1 MKDRRDKCVV
11 SYWATDMIGVNESV
25 EVGKSADLFIDEK
38 QKPYRDATGII
49 IDYEVDSYGSRY
61 AKVRGLVTNIKAVY
75 IDEYANND
83 DGTYNYDIP
92 NNKFHIIEIDYADG
106 GLNDTRDCGDR
117 NKFDVK
123 KYIITLQNVVI
134 DKYEDFKGET
144 SHGRL
149 IWVEPGDEKEE
160 LFWAGFG
167 GLLGDTH
174 GLRIYSGRK
183 KKKIHFPTRLQKE
196 LSEWRKDYWEHVNAG
211 YELWSLNDWRNI
223 NDIVRICIK
232 SLSDTIKN
240 QSYIIKDINKQLKT
254 KYSKNE
260 INNLLNLK
268 ANNNEVSEA
277 FNNVYNSIEDR
288 ATISQINELKN
299 EKISKNELIY
309 YLEEKPSH
317 KDIENLLKDKIDKR
331 ELDEFFNKFEIFKKE
346 INDKIGNY
354 ALNEDLLGVKKNI
367 EKKEN
372 DDILEIKNILEQ
384 KADKESVYSSLKL
397 KSDKNEMNTI
407 LGNKLDKSDLAI
419 IIKALNEKLNK
430 EEFYKYKDL
439 NENNN
444 SNLINKNIQN
454 NTNYKN
460 VNKKNI
466 QNNSNNNF
474 SNNKYNTNTNS
485 FNNTYDLNNLNFIS
499 DIKEINKDV
508 QEMQINLNKRIDLIN
523 TDIERLTNNIQNKFD
538 YMNIAINN
546 ISKKTNET
554 EQNKN
559 IINLLK
565 KKLDTEKFD
574 IYIKKIK
581 NNLEN
586 NFLEISKNTDE
597 KIKVL
602 IEDNLKNINKNFS
615 EILEKEN
622 IIINNYINENKNEL
636 SEYQIRVQG
645 IINKMDDE
653 NKIELKKLKEE
664 FIEKLDEKLI
674 TEKFYNLSEET
685 KNKNNINQISI
696 DKKPINKNNNNNTN
710 SFLNSNE
717 KENDI
722 IDYNAQT
729 TDIERDK
736 EKYKDTENKTE
747 KNEIKQIY
755 SIIEEIQNEL
765 KNNKIEFSNAMDSQA
780 IINETLCN
788 ENKIGK
794 WIWNEGKLKNNYN
807 IIWDTQKI
815 NTFPDNCKL
824 ENDKSVIVI
833 NEEGYYEII
842 FGFYGSIKKPN
853 IQLLVDN
860 EVVISNASKNINS
873 NSANQICSN
882 TIYSGFMKTNRN
894 NFSNGNFRNVTGL
907 TVIDFIFL
915 KNNSKLCSFYNG
927 DIGKGFLCLKKL

>member
-1 MKDRRDKCVV
+1 M
-11 SYWATDMIGVNESV
+11 
-25 EVGKSADLFIDEK
+25 
-38 QKPYRDATGII
+38 
-49 IDYEVDSYGSRY
+49 
-61 AKVRGLVTNIKAVY
+61 
-75 IDEYANND
+75 
-83 DGTYNYDIP
+83 
-92 NNKFHIIEIDYADG
+92 
-106 GLNDTRDCGDR
+106 
-117 NKFDVK
+117 
-123 KYIITLQNVVI
+123 
-134 DKYEDFKGET
+134 
-144 SHGRL
+144 
-149 IWVEPGDEKEE
+149 
-160 LFWAGFG
+160 
-167 GLLGDTH
+167 
-174 GLRIYSGRK
+174 
-183 KKKIHFPTRLQKE
+183 
-196 LSEWRKDYWEHVNAG
+196 
-211 YELWSLNDWRNI
+211 
-223 NDIVRICIK
+223 
-232 SLSDTIKN
+232 
-240 QSYIIKDINKQLKT
+240 
-254 KYSKNE
+254 
-260 INNLLNLK
+260 
-268 ANNNEVSEA
+268 
-277 FNNVYNSIEDR
+277 
-288 ATISQINELKN
+288 
-299 EKISKNELIY
+299 
-309 YLEEKPSH
+309 
-317 KDIENLLKDKIDKR
+317 
-331 ELDEFFNKFEIFKKE
+331 DEFFNKFEIFKKE

-430 EEFYKYKDL
+430 EEFYKYKDF

-466 QNNSNNNF
+466 KNNSNNNF

-574 IYIKKIK
+574 TYIKKIK

-622 IIINNYINENKNEL
+622 IIINNYINENKNEF

-696 DKKPINKNNNNNTN
+696 DKKPINKNNNNTN

-755 SIIEEIQNEL
+755 NIIEAIQNEL
-765 KNNKIEFSNAMDSQA
+765 KNNKTEFSNAMDSQA

-794 WIWNEGKLKNNYN
+794 WIWNEGKIKNNYN